1 MLATNSC
8 AIERQLYR
16 LCAGNGGWC
25 VVRAVVVRAHG
36 GPEVL
41 ELRDWPDPRAAA
53 GEIVIGVRAVS
64 VGRTLDVEARSRGA
78 DFHAKL
84 PRIPGSDP
92 AGVVLALGPGVTRFA
107 LGDRVVCT
115 STLFC
120 GHCEACRAGMT
131 NACDEHRVVGVHID
145 GGDAE
150 RVAVPAASVQPIP
163 DHVDF
168 EQAAAMAVSYPVAW
182 NLLRHRAGVKAGD
195 RVLVMGAGGGLG
207 IAGVLVARM
216 LGAHV
221 IAAAGSD
228 WKLERAREL
237 LGAEQTVNYSR
248 AGWADGLSG
257 VAVVYDNISSPE
269 LFDAALGTLA
279 PYGRLVTCGA
289 HGGGVVALNLRTLY
303 RRHLAI
309 LGDTAASA
317 TATEEVFAAVA
328 DGRLAP
334 PPVFHRFALE
344 EVAAAHEAA
353 AGRDLFGRVILTVS
367 AARPPGPM
375 PPDATPE
382 TT

>member
-1 MLATNSC
+1 M
-8 AIERQLYR
+8 
-16 LCAGNGGWC
+16 
-25 VVRAVVVRAHG
+25 VRAHG

-131 NACDEHRVVGVHID
+131 NACDEHRVVGVHVD

-163 DHVDF
+163 AHVDF

-309 LGDTAASA
+309 IGDTAMDGPEPRIQQKKNSVLPSTAAASA
-317 TATEEVFAAVA
+317 VLLKRPSISVSVVPIAICASCVMTSGPASFISSRASANQASRPWPST
-328 DGRLAP
+328 RRP
-334 PPVFHRFALE
+334 ALE
-344 EVAAAHEAA
+344 
-353 AGRDLFGRVILTVS
+353 RSSS
-367 AARPPGPM
+367 AISVMIRALS
-375 PPDATPE
+375 
-382 TT
+382 